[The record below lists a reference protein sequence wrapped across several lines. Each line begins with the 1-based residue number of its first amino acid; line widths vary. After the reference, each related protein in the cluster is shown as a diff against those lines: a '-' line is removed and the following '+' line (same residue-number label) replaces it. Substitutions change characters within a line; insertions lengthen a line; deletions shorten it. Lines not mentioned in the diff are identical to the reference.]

1 MKSTHF
7 FPTRPARTP
16 SSVAGFCTV
25 PAVLAMLLM
34 GTPLSAAERAQ
45 QLKNYWRMEGNTLSF
60 NTEALSM
67 RAEAPRGWISMK
79 VGDDEFLYTGED
91 HGGMLFRR
99 GDEWVTYWPNVNNTS
114 HDRMLGRLGAT
125 ADGVFLLRVGTG
137 WTVPR
142 FEVYA
147 GFNAKEGHDLVVL
160 LNDDIAAVR
169 HEDPSQGGG
178 LTLCRRN
185 TLPPGPDKP
194 VKEEKGLFV
203 VHESGRALG
212 VEGPVTVE
220 RASLPDG
227 TQRLALV
234 FPCKGFAANSF
245 EFIAFPEPRASRL
258 VVFPKMDVSVENG
271 TEAQYTAESKIT
283 HTLNFGWL
291 GEDPID
297 AHAEVDFQHS
307 LGKQGC
313 YTKKDLTED
322 QRNGRNYSVSLHPEP
337 KLPGV
342 SEAWTRLIADDGE
355 VIHVQRHRVMFDWRS
370 FEPEY
375 NTPQD
380 MKAFWDATLKELRE
394 TPLDAT
400 VERVYEDHPEW
411 KLFHVT
417 YNGWKGRR
425 IHACMYIH
433 KDAETPLPVMIGT
446 HPSSAGFGL
455 KKTKKGVYGSKIK
468 ADKRFITFKPLIRGH
483 EPDANN
489 IPFNHPWW
497 GPIVKRDDYV
507 ARSWYCALVRGMDFL
522 ESRPDLADMDRV
534 VARGGSQGG
543 GLALVTAALD
553 DRVDACLADSPSN
566 CMLHYT
572 VDPTCYGSFGPTA
585 GQAPEGWALQDLK
598 DMLAYYDPANMAP
611 WIQCPTVIGVT
622 TGDLTV
628 HSMGGLGVYH
638 NLTGLS
644 DDEKWFLPSQYIS
657 HYHANS
663 KRGGK
668 KMAEFMDKLAKP

>member
-1 MKSTHF
+1 MIATH
-7 FPTRPARTP
+7 PRRKQSARNP
-16 SSVAGFCTV
+16 SSCLNICCLWTAAALLLTCNPRSVAD
-25 PAVLAMLLM
+25 
-34 GTPLSAAERAQ
+34 EAQ
-45 QLKNYWRMEGNTLSF
+45 EMKNYWRVEGSTLSF
-60 NTEALSM
+60 DTEALSM

-79 VGDDEFLYTGED
+79 VGGDEFLHTGED
-91 HGGMLFRR
+91 FGGMLFRR
-99 GDEWVTYWPNVNNTS
+99 GDEWITYWPNVNNAS
-114 HDRMLGRLGAT
+114 HDRMLGRRGAT
-125 ADGVFLLRVGTG
+125 ADGVFMLRVGTG
-137 WTVPR
+137 WSVPN

-147 GFNAKEGHDLVVL
+147 GFNAKEDHDLVVL
-160 LNDDIAAVR
+160 LNDDIAAIR
-169 HEDPSQGGG
+169 HESPERARG

-194 VKEEKGLFV
+194 VKEKKGLFV
-203 VHESGRALG
+203 VHSSGRALG
-212 VEGPVTVE
+212 VNGPVTVE
-220 RASLPDG
+220 RVSPPDG
-227 TQRLALV
+227 SARLALV

-245 EFIAFPEPRASRL
+245 DFVACPEPRASRL
-258 VVFPKMDVSVENG
+258 IVFPKLDVSVENG
-271 TEAQYTAESKIT
+271 TEAQYIPETKIT
-283 HTLNFGWL
+283 HTLSFGWL
-291 GEDPID
+291 GKAPLD
-297 AHAEVDFQHS
+297 AHMEVDFQHA

-313 YTKKDLTED
+313 TAKTDVSED
-322 QRNGRNYSVSLHPEP
+322 QRKGNKYTVSVRPEP
-337 KLPGV
+337 KVPGV
-342 SEAWTRLIADDGE
+342 SEAWTRLIADNGE
-355 VIHVQRHRVMFDWRS
+355 VVDARRHRVMFDWRS

-375 NTPQD
+375 NTPDD
-380 MKAFWDATLKELRE
+380 MKAFWDDTLAELRQ

-417 YNGWKGRR
+417 YKAWKSQR

-433 KDAETPLPVMIGT
+433 KDAKTPLPVMIGT

-455 KKTKKGVYGSKIK
+455 KKNKQGVYGSKIK
-468 ADKRFITFKPLIRGH
+468 ADKRFVTFKPLIRGH
-483 EPDANN
+483 EPDAKD

-497 GPIVKRDDYV
+497 GPIVERDEYV

-585 GQAPEGWALQDLK
+585 GQAPEGWTLQDLK
-598 DMLAYYDPANMAP
+598 NMLAYYDPANMAP
-611 WIQCPTVIGVT
+611 WITCPTVIGVT

-668 KMAEFMDKLAKP
+668 KMAEFMDKLAEP